1 MDTNF
6 KYEVMRYIE
15 QCNKNP
21 FNTSGIKKRY
31 NLMHLQ
37 LSRDTAQDISICLKG
52 CGTCVCNPIPNH
64 ELRFLRSLKHNSL
77 QLLIHAS
84 CTTFYERTLSPPL
97 RHHSQSGDI
106 WHALAIS
113 MDLNPTGF
121 QLTWRNPILY
131 GAPHCITLHTFPSD
145 TAALRTVTGH
155 MGNKHCFSR
164 LVTNGAVCTV
174 RSR

>member
-1 MDTNF
+1 MS
-6 KYEVMRYIE
+6 YASSEAW
-15 QCNKNP
+15 
-21 FNTSGIKKRY
+21 NTT
-31 NLMHLQ
+31 
-37 LSRDTAQDISICLKG
+37 LSSYWFTRAAQ
-52 CGTCVCNPIPNH
+52 
-64 ELRFLRSLKHNSL
+64 RFMSEH
-77 QLLIHAS
+77 
-84 CTTFYERTLSPPL
+84 LSPPL

-155 MGNKHCFSR
+155 MGNKHCFSHF
-164 LVTNGAVCTV
+164 VTNGAVCTV
-174 RSR
+174 RSRWKCPIWVNVVSYILYYSPDWRCTSTQSLKTDHMYVIHPKWDQKWKVTGKKNYILII